1 MFSNYEASRMHNG
14 KKKPTMLVITKGQK
28 NVNSSE
34 VIDLD
39 KGKVK

>member
-1 MFSNYEASRMHNG
+1 MKLPGCIMK
-14 KKKPTMLVITKGQK
+14 KKKPTMLVITKGEK